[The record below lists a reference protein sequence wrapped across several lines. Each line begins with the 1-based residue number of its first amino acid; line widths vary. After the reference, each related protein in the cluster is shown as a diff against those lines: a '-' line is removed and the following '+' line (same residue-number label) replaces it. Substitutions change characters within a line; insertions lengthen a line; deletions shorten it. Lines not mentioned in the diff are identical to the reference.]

1 MNETGR
7 VRPWMKKDRDRERE
21 RKSLSWFRFFLM
33 LSYKHKHKAPR
44 LRSYQYVNG
53 EEGRYHKQ
61 YGDFFPSLWHEF
73 RVLVHNSIFFSSV
86 CLCVHVP
93 SAVANDFQHTTLAHP
108 PTQMYIYQFS
118 FWRGVNWSHIK
129 YPIFYTNWAFGAD
142 FFLSFRF
149 FLLPQRSLYTV
160 LYKYWIRNVNRR
172 CCCTNDKIV
181 DIEIY
186 SNLCTGHT
194 NCGRDTIAQEL
205 LRVPMKMISLSL
217 QTSHL

>member
-1 MNETGR
+1 M
-7 VRPWMKKDRDRERE
+7 
-21 RKSLSWFRFFLM
+21 
-33 LSYKHKHKAPR
+33 
-44 LRSYQYVNG
+44 
-53 EEGRYHKQ
+53 
-61 YGDFFPSLWHEF
+61 
-73 RVLVHNSIFFSSV
+73 

-93 SAVANDFQHTTLAHP
+93 FAVANDFQHTTLTHA

-129 YPIFYTNWAFGAD
+129 YPMFYTNWAFGRT
-142 FFLSFRF
+142 FFSRFVSFSTRKDRYILF
-149 FLLPQRSLYTV
+149 CV

-217 QTSHL
+217 QTPHLKASEPYIFLNWNGRVAVAGSLSIRLKFKMFVDIYCLYICLWVFYIAVCLCVCVVKNGTLKFIY